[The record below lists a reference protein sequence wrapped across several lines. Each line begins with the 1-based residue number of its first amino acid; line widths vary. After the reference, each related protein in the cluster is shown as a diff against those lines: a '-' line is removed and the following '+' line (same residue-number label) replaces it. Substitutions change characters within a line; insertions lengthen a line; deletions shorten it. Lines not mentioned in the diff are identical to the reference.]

1 MIDAPAVKEPNFY
14 SRYLDKGDA
23 WYHDLLPARA
33 PGHVRL
39 DASVSYTFPHFP
51 GALAALAKASPHA
64 QIVYV
69 VRDPIA
75 RALSHYQ
82 LHRYYF
88 TNEPAARFGEA
99 IASNPVYLGSSDFGH
114 WLEQIAD
121 CFPEEQVLLV
131 PFQATTG
138 DVSQV
143 VDMILRRLGLPPLEE
158 AEAATASSHRN
169 DVVAFRREFAHR
181 IVKKVKNN
189 TAYPKFRSLVGG
201 ERIRKIRS
209 ALTKQAPRE
218 SLADA
223 LATCSDAQRQEL
235 DALAERAD
243 QAVTQHLRAQDA
255 RTGLTW
261 ADRWVEATAR

>member
-1 MIDAPAVKEPNFY
+1 
-14 SRYLDKGDA
+14 
-23 WYHDLLPARA
+23 
-33 PGHVRL
+33 
-39 DASVSYTFPHFP
+39 
-51 GALAALAKASPHA
+51 
-64 QIVYV
+64 
-69 VRDPIA
+69 
-75 RALSHYQ
+75 
-82 LHRYYF
+82 
-88 TNEPAARFGEA
+88 
-99 IASNPVYLGSSDFGH
+99 
-114 WLEQIAD
+114 
-121 CFPEEQVLLV
+121 
-131 PFQATTG
+131 
-138 DVSQV
+138 
-143 VDMILRRLGLPPLEE
+143 
-158 AEAATASSHRN
+158 
-169 DVVAFRREFAHR
+169 VVAFRREFAHR